1 MASEE
6 PPATG
11 TRPGSLIVV
20 GTGIEAIGQV
30 TLAAEGAIRTADVV
44 IYSVS
49 DLITAEWILSVN
61 PAAKSL
67 YPLYTPGGDRYT
79 TYLQMVE
86 QILAE
91 VHGGRRVCA
100 VFYGHPGIAVTS
112 SHLAIKQARAEGY
125 PARMLPGISA
135 LDCLIS
141 DLGIDPAD
149 AGFQSYDAT
158 GLIRQ
163 PERIN
168 PHCPLV
174 VWQVAV
180 TAEPTYTPG
189 SYNREGYLALV
200 DSLTAIYGPEHNV
213 TLYEA
218 AFWTVC
224 DARIETILIPQ
235 LANVEPTIGS
245 TLYVPA
251 KKLPK
256 SGHPEPDHG
265 TGLQHTRQ
273 GATK

>member
-1 MASEE
+1 MTSEE
-6 PPATG
+6 PPVTG
-11 TRPGSLIVV
+11 TRPGSLIVI

-30 TLAAEGAIRTADVV
+30 TLAAEGAIRSADVV
-44 IYSVS
+44 LYAVS
-49 DLITAEWILSVN
+49 DLVTIEWILSVN
-61 PAAKSL
+61 RAAESL
-67 YPLYTPGGDRYT
+67 YPLYTPGGDRYD

-86 QILAE
+86 RILAE
-91 VHGGRRVCA
+91 VRGGRRVCA

-141 DLGIDPAD
+141 DLGVDPAH
-149 AGFQSYDAT
+149 AGLQSYDAT
-158 GLIRQ
+158 NLIRQ
-163 PERIN
+163 QQRIN

-174 VWQVAV
+174 VWQVAA
-180 TAEPTYTPG
+180 TAEATYIPG

-218 AFWTVC
+218 PFWAVC
-224 DARIETILIPQ
+224 DARIETVPIRQ
-235 LANVEPTIGS
+235 LANVEPTAAS
-245 TLYVPA
+245 TLYLPE
-251 KKLPK
+251 KLPK
-256 SGHPEPDHG
+256 ADDPEPHHE

-273 GATK
+273 GATR